1 MRIIFRML
9 LLSLLIII
17 GCTNNKS
24 AIDLFNEGEK
34 FLSESKIPEAVISY
48 ETLINEYPNDILAPD
63 ATARLASIYQN
74 KQLKNIEEIQSIQ
87 KSVQL
92 FRSIYD
98 KYPNSEQAP
107 MGLFMAGFVQANDL
121 HDYDAASETYKLFLK
136 TYPDHEL
143 ATSAKEELDNMGLTP
158 EEILKKNLAREQN

>member
-34 FLSESKIPEAVISY
+34 FLSESKIPEAVNSY
-48 ETLINEYPNDILAPD
+48 ETLINVYPDDILAPD